1 VKRVAIFARGGVAPP
16 HSAQRVPSIEA
27 LIARLS
33 STFDIRV
40 YVPLRGDGHTE
51 AFRCG
56 DARVTYVDARHDDA
70 AVLIAARMLRAFAR
84 DHARSRFS
92 LVHGFW
98 ALPGGI
104 AAVAAGRFWGLPS
117 IASMLG
123 GEGADLPA
131 IGYGNMS
138 RRASRA
144 ATLWT
149 CTHASRLALLTSFQR
164 ERLRA
169 HGLGRDREVHVIPFG
184 AEPDFYRP
192 PVRRAPGPPYNLL
205 NVAHINRVKDQETIL
220 RALRRILPDVPCTLR
235 IVGEDTLGGALARR
249 ASDMGL
255 GGVVTFAGY
264 APHREMRTH
273 YDWAH
278 LLCHSSLYEGEGVVV
293 AEASAAGLPVCGTRV
308 GLIADLGEACAAA
321 TEPGDDAALADAMRS
336 LLADGARREA
346 MSAGALAW
354 ARAHDADWTAAQYA
368 TLYEDPT

>member
-1 VKRVAIFARGGVAPP
+1 VKRVAIFARGGVAPAR
-16 HSAQRVPSIEA
+16 SAQHVPSIAA

-33 STFDIRV
+33 SAFDIRV

-51 AFRCG
+51 EFLCG

-70 AVLIAARMLRAFAR
+70 SVRVAARMIRAFAR
-84 DHARSRFS
+84 DHARSRFA

-138 RRASRA
+138 HRASRT

-149 CTHASRLALLTSFQR
+149 CRHASHLALLTGFQR

-169 HGLGRDREVHVIPFG
+169 HGLGRDRDVHVIPFG
-184 AEPDFYRP
+184 AEPGFYGP
-192 PVRRAPGPPYNLL
+192 PARRAPAPPYNLL

-220 RALRRILPDVPCTLR
+220 RALRRILPDVPCRLR
-235 IVGEDTLGGALARR
+235 IVGEDTLGGELARR

-264 APHREMRTH
+264 APHREMRMH

-278 LLCHSSLYEGEGVVV
+278 LLLHSSLYEGEGVVV

-308 GLIADLGEACAAA
+308 GLIADLGDACAAA

-336 LLADGARREA
+336 LLADGARRDA
-346 MSAGALAW
+346 MSAGAHAW
-354 ARAHDADWTAAQYA
+354 ARVHDARWTAAQYA
-368 TLYEDPT
+368 ALYGGRA